1 MILFTSDKFR
11 KQIGFMFG
19 FTIFCIVFGAVYERF
34 SHEVYSYYMIYAF
47 VIPLIGS
54 VLPMLA
60 VGMKESKRLQP
71 GTLKL
76 WNLGIVTLTVGSLAK
91 GALDIYGTSSPL
103 LIVYPVCGALLC
115 FPGIWPMGTE
125 LVGHFLKKDSHGRV
139 Y

>member
-1 MILFTSDKFR
+1 
-11 KQIGFMFG
+11 MFG
-19 FTIFCIVFGAVYERF
+19 FTIFCIIFGAVYERF

-115 FPGIWPMGTE
+115 FP
-125 LVGHFLKKDSHGRV
+125 
-139 Y
+139 